1 MTSVE
6 HQDIVLENILTL
18 FTHCSITALQTQP
31 LTPTGRPH
39 LKKIN
44 SEEIQDDFDWDSL
57 IE

>member
-1 MTSVE
+1 MSVTLLVE
-6 HQDIVLENILTL
+6 LRKHPNIMSLCL
-18 FTHCSITALQTQP
+18 YAALQTQP

-39 LKKIN
+39 FKKGN

>member
-6 HQDIVLENILTL
+6 HQDIVLDNILTV
-18 FTHCSITALQTQP
+18 FTHCPNTALQTQP
-31 LTPTGRPH
+31 LTPTGHPH
-39 LKKIN
+39 LKKVN